1 MTEETGRPL
10 DPKLGSLI
18 GDLRRRIRR
27 YITIDSILAA
37 VAVVGLAF
45 WIGMLVD
52 WGPVRLGG
60 TEMPRSARAVLLIV
74 VIVALVV
81 VAARLFVSRITRRLP
96 DDSLALLL
104 ERHHPALAGRLI
116 TAVQLNRPK
125 QTGDLYSS
133 HLLERVYT
141 QAIAASDQ
149 VDVKRVFRWRPVL
162 NKLALV
168 VPLVLGM
175 IGLAVA
181 SPATMRQAAGRLLL
195 LSDAPWP
202 RQADLRMVGIEVPLV
217 SAVEQ
222 SSGDAVKLL
231 EFEDRVVRVARGGGA
246 MLRIEARADDAVVPE
261 VCTVY
266 YRTSGGLRGQ
276 VNMRRV
282 GRVRNGYQAFA
293 LDGPPLA
300 GIAEDIE
307 LSIRGLDDRLD
318 DYKILAVDPPNIT
331 TLQVE
336 ATYPAYLRDVE
347 IGSAA
352 DLVSTYQPGLR
363 LREGTTVR
371 LVGKSSTP
379 VSTVEAAI
387 TEGNEPT
394 RVVTVDVE
402 GDGSTFSLVI
412 PDVREPVSVVMV
424 PKDEDEIT
432 APSPYRYF
440 LGVVADAPPNVQLR
454 LLGIGNLVTPQVRLP
469 FAGNVTDDY
478 GVTDLNVHLAPVADS
493 VTPIVSEDATANR
506 DGEFSGAIDLRDLA
520 DAGKL
525 AAPEPGAA
533 FNLFG
538 EAQDDYNLG
547 AAHVARTD
555 LLRLEVVRPEDLLA
569 ALERRELGL
578 RTRLEQTIT
587 ETRGLRDSLDLLQ
600 REGWQTAVPV
610 GATTTSVAVLN
621 RLNQSGD
628 DEAGV
633 DRSAQLLGLR
643 IQQAGLQATKTSEEL
658 KGIAASIDDIL
669 LEMVNNRVD
678 SPDRRER
685 IAAGV
690 RDPLQTIVGGS
701 LARLRSEIDGLMQL
715 VGNAQRGPVAAAET
729 VQTAEEVLLALEA
742 VLEKMLDLESYNE
755 VLDLV
760 RGLIDQQDDLIEA
773 TEEQRKKALQDLF
786 KGFE

>member
-1 MTEETGRPL
+1 MTEDTGRPL

-18 GDLRRRIRR
+18 SDLRRRIRR
-27 YITIDSILAA
+27 YITLDSFLAA
-37 VAVVGLAF
+37 VAVVTLAF

-60 TEMPRSARAVLLIV
+60 TEMPRSARAVWL
-74 VIVALVV
+74 VAV
-81 VAARLFVSRITRRLP
+81 VAALAVVAIRLFLSRITRPLP

-104 ERHHPALAGRLI
+104 ERHHPTLAGRLI

-125 QTGDLYSS
+125 QTGDMYSS
-133 HLLERVYT
+133 HLLQRVYA
-141 QAIAASDQ
+141 QAIAASDE
-149 VDVKRVFRWRPVL
+149 VDVRRVFRWRPVA
-162 NKLALV
+162 NKLTLV

-175 IGLAVA
+175 LGLAVA
-181 SPATMRQAAGRLLL
+181 SPSTMRQATERLLL

-202 RQADLRMVGIEVPLV
+202 RQAELKMVGIEVPLV
-217 SAVEQ
+217 SAVERN
-222 SSGDAVKLL
+222 SGDAVKLL
-231 EFEDRVVRVARGGGA
+231 EFENRVVRVAKGGGA
-246 MLRIEARADDAVVPE
+246 TLRIEARADDAVVPE

-266 YRTSGGLRGQ
+266 YRTSSGLRGQ

-282 GRVRNGYQAFA
+282 GRVRDGYQSFA

-300 GIAEDIE
+300 GISDDIE
-307 LSIRGLDDRLD
+307 ISVRGLDDRLD
-318 DYKILAVDPPNIT
+318 EYKILAVDPPNIT
-331 TLQVE
+331 SLQVE
-336 ATYPAYLRDVE
+336 ATYPDYLRDRQL
-347 IGSAA
+347 GPAA
-352 DLVSTYQPGLR
+352 DLVSNYQPGLR
-363 LREGTTVR
+363 LREGTNVR
-371 LVGKSSTP
+371 LVGQSSTP
-379 VSTVEAAI
+379 ISNVEAAI
-387 TEGNEPT
+387 TEGAEPT
-394 RVVTVDVE
+394 RMVTVDV
-402 GDGSTFSLVI
+402 GADGSTFSLVI

-424 PKDEDEIT
+424 PMDSAEIT

-469 FAGNVTDDY
+469 FSGTVIDDY
-478 GVTDLNVHLAPVADS
+478 GVTDLSVQLAPVADS
-493 VTPIVSEDATANR
+493 IKPIVSADAVADR
-506 DGEFSGAIDLRDLA
+506 DGEFTGAIDLRDLA

-525 AAPEPGAA
+525 AAPEPGTV

-538 EAQDDYNLG
+538 EARDGYDLG

-555 LLRLEVVRPEDLLA
+555 LLRLEVVKPEELLA

-587 ETRGLRDSLDLLQ
+587 ETRGLRDSLGLLQ
-600 REGWQTAVPV
+600 REGWPSTPLAESTA
-610 GATTTSVAVLN
+610 TSVAVL
-621 RLNQSGD
+621 RQDSEG
-628 DEAGV
+628 ESEV

-690 RDPLQTIVGGS
+690 RDPLQTIVDGS
-701 LARLRSEIDGLMQL
+701 LAKLRAEIDDLIPL
-715 VGNAQRGPVAAAET
+715 VGNAPQGRPAAAAT

-773 TEEQRKKALQDLF
+773 TEEQRKRDLQDLF
-786 KGFE
+786 KGFD